1 MATSTIPT
9 SITQYQTGF
18 APEIAPYAQNM
29 LGATQGTVFQYKKDE
44 GGQNILDEQGMPII
58 SGFQPY
64 QSYPTQDR
72 FAQFTPL
79 QQRAFS
85 GAENMMPSQTTS
97 GASQLAG
104 MAGLGALG
112 TGYQPLN
119 FQSQSILG
127 NRGGMGGGRGGFGGG
142 RDNFGFG
149 GGQGNLNVGYDSGSQ
164 TPRMSG
170 GGNDNG
176 MGGFGGGFGGG
187 MGGGFG
193 GFGMPQNNLGAYMSP
208 YMQNVVGIQQREAQ
222 RNADIAGTQQQA
234 QATKAGAFGGGRDA
248 IMRAEAARNLATQK
262 GDIQAK
268 GLQDAYTQAM
278 GQFNTE
284 QQARQQAAQLG
295 EQSRQYGAGLG
306 LQGLQTAL
314 SGANT
319 LGQLGQQQ
327 FQQGIDINKLQSQ
340 YGGEQQKQMQGMLEA
355 DYQDF
360 INRQNYPYKQLG
372 FMSDMLR
379 GAPLS
384 QTGSSVYQQPPS
396 MLGQMTGLA
405 TGLGSL
411 FGGKKEGGS
420 VKSYAGGGELSITNP
435 DDSKLER
442 MMDGMS
448 DGQLQQII
456 NGSANPDARR
466 VAQEELMSR
475 SSISHAMARGGMI
488 AFKNGGDEGEK
499 KDDSSGVSGLAYLAA
514 AFPGLFQAGKA
525 VIGPAASSIGSALK
539 AVGTG
544 VSNAGSAYMSPA
556 ASAVLAGGLKASD
569 WSTKMLDQASD
580 EQLEGMADSGD
591 PNLALSAAILREG
604 RRTEQKKQEYA
615 DEVGGGRG
623 KTPSSAYDVQAMAE
637 HLGKST
643 RGPTARDNKG
653 GASAASQRI
662 VQGATRIAEQQGV
675 PREDF
680 EAIIDR
686 MMNKFKGANDKDLEG
701 LAKMVAEEKENA
713 KSIMGDATRQ
723 ALAKFGFQMAANASQ
738 PGAGKGF
745 AGLLKSAASAGPAL
759 AESMAESRKA
769 AQAAQDNARRM
780 QIEFTKYK
788 VALSKG
794 DQQTAIS
801 LASNIRM
808 MQQQQTQLEET
819 IRHNKASEGL
829 MSQRVAAMSGRGQ
842 EKTFAPMLRAIG
854 QANQQAIKA
863 TEGYM
868 KTPKGMADKRP
879 YGEILGEFETRF
891 RKSAVPMFGPTGKVY
906 GNDDDDM
913 EG

>member
-1 MATSTIPT
+1 MATPVPT
-9 SITQYQTGF
+9 SVTEQRVGF

-29 LGATQGTVFQYKKDE
+29 FGAAQGTIFQYQKDD
-44 GGQNILDEQGMPII
+44 GGQNVLDEQGMPII
-58 SGFQPY
+58 TGFQPY
-64 QSYPTQDR
+64 KSYPTQDR
-72 FAQFTPL
+72 FAQFDPL
-79 QQRAFS
+79 QKQAFS
-85 GAENMMPSQTTS
+85 GAQNMQPSQATA

-112 TGYQPLN
+112 TNYNPSN

-127 NRGGMGGGRGGFGGG
+127 GGGGYGGGM
-142 RDNFGFG
+142 
-149 GGQGNLNVGYDSGSQ
+149 QPQVMPQ
-164 TPRMSG
+164 Q
-170 GGNDNG
+170 
-176 MGGFGGGFGGG
+176 GGG
-187 MGGGFG
+187 MGGGYDFMAG
-193 GFGMPQNNLGAYMSP
+193 ANQPARNQLDPSTAQSGFGQPQNTLQQYMNP
-208 YMQNVVGIQQREAQ
+208 YMQNVVDRQQSDAARQA
-222 RNADIAGTQQQA
+222 AIAGQTQQA
-234 QATKAGAFGGGRDA
+234 QAARSGAFGGSGDYL
-248 IMRAEAARNLATQK
+248 MRGQAAGNLARQK

-268 GLQDAYTQAM
+268 GLQDAYSQAM

-284 QQARQQAAQLG
+284 QQARQQAAQLR
-295 EQSRQYGAGLG
+295 EQSSQFGAGLG

-319 LGQLGQQQ
+319 MGQLGQQQ
-327 FQQGIDINKLQSQ
+327 FQQGMDINKLQSQ
-340 YGGEQQKQMQGMLEA
+340 YGGEQQKQMQQMLDA

-360 INRQNYPYKQLG
+360 INKQNYPYKQLG
-372 FMSDMLR
+372 FMSDLLR
-379 GAPLS
+379 GAPLT

-396 MLGQMTGLA
+396 TLGQIGGLA
-405 TGLGSL
+405 LGASSL
-411 FGGKKEGGS
+411 FGKKEGGS
-420 VKSYAGGGELSITNP
+420 VHSYDNGGLTITKP
-435 DDSKLER
+435 DDSKLES

-456 NGSANPDARR
+456 RGSANPDARR

-525 VIGPAASSIGSALK
+525 IAAPIASGSGSVLKGLANLTKAAGP
-539 AVGTG
+539 
-544 VSNAGSAYMSPA
+544 AYMSPA
-556 ASAVLAGGLKASD
+556 ASATLGGGMALSEGATNYLSKLSDEDLETLSQAGG
-569 WSTKMLDQASD
+569 
-580 EQLEGMADSGD
+580 GD
-591 PNLALSAAILREG
+591 DTALAAAIMNQGRE
-604 RRTEQKKQEYA
+604 TTKKKQQYA

-623 KTPSSAYDVQAMAE
+623 KTPASAYDVKALAE

-653 GASAASQRI
+653 GASAASQKI

-675 PREDF
+675 PKETFEDMM
-680 EAIIDR
+680 DR
-686 MMNKFKGANDKDLEG
+686 MMAKFKGANDKDLEG

-723 ALAKFGFQMAANASQ
+723 ALAKFGFQMAANAAQ

-745 AGLLKSAASAGPAL
+745 AGALRSAASAGPAL
-759 AESMAESRKA
+759 SESMAESRKLS
-769 AQAAQDNARRM
+769 QAAQDNARRM

-788 VALSKG
+788 VALNKG
-794 DQQTAIS
+794 DQQLAIS
-801 LASNIRM
+801 TASNLRM
-808 MQQQQTQLEET
+808 MQQQQAQLEET
-819 IRHNKASEGL
+819 IRSNKAKEGL
-829 MSQRVAAMSGRGQ
+829 MSQRNAAVAGRGQ

>member
-1 MATSTIPT
+1 MAATIPT

-127 NRGGMGGGRGGFGGG
+127 NRGGMGGRRSGFGGG

-278 GQFNTE
+278 GQFNQE
-284 QQARQQAAQLG
+284 QQQRQQAAQLG

-327 FQQGIDINKLQSQ
+327 FQQGMDINKLQSQ

-420 VKSYAGGGELSITNP
+420 VHSYDNGGLTITNP
-435 DDSKLER
+435 DDSKLEK

-456 NGSANPDARR
+456 RGSADPDARR
-466 VAQEELMSR
+466 IAEEELASR
-475 SSISHAMARGGMI
+475 SSISHAMARGGVI
-488 AFKNGGDEGEK
+488 VFAKGGDEGEK
-499 KDDSSGVSGLAYLAA
+499 KDNIYYEDPLGAPSSASGRELSISDFIPDFREKVTEGQKYK
-514 AFPGLFQAGKA
+514 PGLQ
-525 VIGPAASSIGSALK
+525 
-539 AVGTG
+539 GTLFG
-544 VSNAGSAYMSPA
+544 YDV
-556 ASAVLAGGLKASD
+556 
-569 WSTKMLDQASD
+569 
-580 EQLEGMADSGD
+580 
-591 PNLALSAAILREG
+591 
-604 RRTEQKKQEYA
+604 QKE
-615 DEVGGGRG
+615 EIGGGRG
-623 KTPSSAYDVQAMAE
+623 KTPASAYDVKAAVENYDKASRAKTQ
-637 HLGKST
+637 K
-643 RGPTARDNKG
+643 DNKG
-653 GASAASQRI
+653 GGAGNASQKI

-675 PREDF
+675 PKETFEDMM
-680 EAIIDR
+680 DR
-686 MMNKFKGANDKDLEG
+686 MMAKFKGANDKDLEG
-701 LAKMVAEEKENA
+701 LAKMVAEEKDNA

-745 AGLLKSAASAGPAL
+745 AGLLKSAASASPTL
-759 AESMAESRKA
+759 SESMADSRKL

-780 QIEFTKYK
+780 QIEYTKYK
-788 VALSKG
+788 VALDKG
-794 DQQTAIS
+794 DQQLAIS
-801 LASNIRM
+801 TASNLRM

-829 MSQRVAAMSGRGQ
+829 MGQRIAAASAGRGQ
-842 EKTFAPMLRAIG
+842 EKTLAPMLRAIG

-868 KTPKGMADKRP
+868 KTPKGMSDRRP
-879 YGEILGEFETRF
+879 YGEILSEFETRF

>member
-1 MATSTIPT
+1 MAATIPT

-29 LGATQGTVFQYKKDE
+29 LGATQGTVFQYQKDAD
-44 GGQNILDEQGMPII
+44 NKNVLDEQGMPII
-58 SGFQPY
+58 AGFQPY
-64 QSYPTQDR
+64 QSYPTEDR
-72 FAQFTPL
+72 FAQFNPL

-85 GAENMMPSQTTS
+85 GAENMLPSQTTA

-104 MAGLGALG
+104 LAGLGALG
-112 TGYQPLN
+112 TSYSPTN
-119 FQSQSILG
+119 FSSQSIATQP
-127 NRGGMGGGRGGFGGG
+127 
-142 RDNFGFG
+142 D
-149 GGQGNLNVGYDSGSQ
+149 QAPGYDAK
-164 TPRMSG
+164 
-170 GGNDNG
+170 GNFQ
-176 MGGFGGGFGGG
+176 MGTSA
-187 MGGGFG
+187 
-193 GFGMPQNNLGAYMSP
+193 LGQYMNP
-208 YMQNVVGIQQREAQ
+208 YMQNVVERQQADAQ
-222 RNADIAGTQQQA
+222 RQSDIAMQA
-234 QATKAGAFGGGRDA
+234 QNAQAARSGAFGGSGNYL
-248 IMRAEAARNLATQK
+248 MRAQNAGNLARQK
-262 GDIQAK
+262 GDIQAQ
-268 GLQDAYTQAM
+268 GLNSAYQQAM

-284 QQARQQAAQLG
+284 QQARQQAAQLNA
-295 EQSRQYGAGLG
+295 QQQQYGAGLG

-327 FQQGIDINKLQSQ
+327 FQQGMDINKLQGQ
-340 YGGEQQKQMQGMLEA
+340 YGDQQQKQMQGMLEA

-360 INRQNYPYKQLG
+360 INKQNYPYKQLG
-372 FMSDMLR
+372 FFSDMLR

-396 MLGQMTGLA
+396 MLGQLGGLA
-405 TGLGSL
+405 LGASSL

-420 VKSYAGGGELSITNP
+420 VHSYDNGGLTITDP

-456 NGSANPDARR
+456 RGSANPDARR

-475 SSISHAMARGGMI
+475 SSISHAMARGGVI
-488 AFKNGGDEGEK
+488 AFAEGGDKGEK
-499 KDDSSGVSGLAYLAA
+499 KEESSGVSGLAYLAA

-525 VIGPAASSIGSALK
+525 LAAPIASGSGSVLKGLANLTKAAGPA
-539 AVGTG
+539 
-544 VSNAGSAYMSPA
+544 YMNPA
-556 ASAVLAGGLKASD
+556 ASATMGG
-569 WSTKMLDQASD
+569 
-580 EQLEGMADSGD
+580 G
-591 PNLALSAAILREG
+591 LALSEGATNYLSKLSDEDLETLSQSGGGDDTAFAAAIMSQGRE
-604 RRTEQKKQEYA
+604 TTKKKEQYA

-623 KTPSSAYDVQAMAE
+623 KTPASAYDVKALAE

-643 RGPTARDNKG
+643 RGPTAKDNKG
-653 GASAASQRI
+653 GGAGNASQKI

-675 PREDF
+675 PKETFEDMM
-680 EAIIDR
+680 DR
-686 MMNKFKGANDKDLEG
+686 MMAKFKGANDKDLEG

-738 PGAGKGF
+738 PGAGKGI
-745 AGLLKSAASAGPAL
+745 AGALRSAASAGPAL
-759 AESMAESRKA
+759 AESMAESRKL
-769 AQAAQDNARRM
+769 AQASQDNARRM

-808 MQQQQTQLEET
+808 MQQQQSQLDET

-829 MSQRVAAMSGRGQ
+829 MSQRVAAAAAGRGQ
-842 EKTFAPMLRAIG
+842 ERTLAPMLRAIG

>member
-1 MATSTIPT
+1 MQTS
-9 SITQYQTGF
+9 
-18 APEIAPYAQNM
+18 QNT
-29 LGATQGTVFQYKKDE
+29 A
-44 GGQNILDEQGMPII
+44 
-58 SGFQPY
+58 
-64 QSYPTQDR
+64 
-72 FAQFTPL
+72 
-79 QQRAFS
+79 
-85 GAENMMPSQTTS
+85 

-104 MAGLGALG
+104 LAGLGALG
-112 TGYQPLN
+112 TKYNPST

-127 NRGGMGGGRGGFGGG
+127 NNIG
-142 RDNFGFG
+142 
-149 GGQGNLNVGYDSGSQ
+149 VGYGSGSS
-164 TPRMSG
+164 TANTSG
-170 GGNDNG
+170 GGSG
-176 MGGFGGGFGGG
+176 TSGL
-187 MGGGFG
+187 
-193 GFGMPQNNLGAYMSP
+193 PQNNIGAYMNP
-208 YMQNVVGIQQREAQ
+208 YMQNVVERQQADAQ
-222 RNADIAGTQQQA
+222 RQSDIGMQA
-234 QATKAGAFGGGRDA
+234 QNAQAARSGAFGGSGNYL
-248 IMRAEAARNLATQK
+248 MRAQNAGNLARQK
-262 GDIQAK
+262 GDIQAQ
-268 GLQDAYTQAM
+268 GLNNAYQQAM

-284 QQARQQAAQLG
+284 QQQRQQAAQLN
-295 EQSRQYGAGLG
+295 EQSNQFGAGLG

-319 LGQLGQQQ
+319 MGQLGQQQ
-327 FQQGIDINKLQSQ
+327 FQQGMDINKLQAQ
-340 YGGEQQKQMQGMLEA
+340 YGGEQQKQMQAMLEA

-360 INRQNYPYKQLG
+360 INKQNYPYKQLG
-372 FMSDMLR
+372 FFSDMLR

-435 DDSKLER
+435 DDSKLES
-442 MMDGMS
+442 MMDGMT

-456 NGSANPDARR
+456 RGSANPDARR

-475 SSISHAMARGGMI
+475 SSSISHAMARGGMI

-525 VIGPAASSIGSALK
+525 AIGPAASSIGSALK

-580 EQLEGMADSGD
+580 EQLEGIADSGD

-604 RRTEQKKQEYA
+604 RKTEQKKEQYA

-623 KTPSSAYDVQAMAE
+623 KAPASAYDVKALAE

-643 RGPTARDNKG
+643 RGPTAKDNKG
-653 GASAASQRI
+653 GGAGNSSQKI

-675 PREDF
+675 PKETFEDMM
-680 EAIIDR
+680 DR
-686 MMNKFKGANDKDLEG
+686 MMAKFKGANDKDLEG

-713 KSIMGDATRQ
+713 KSIMGDDTRQ

-745 AGLLKSAASAGPAL
+745 AGLIKSAASASPAL
-759 AESMAESRKA
+759 AESMAESRKL

-794 DQQTAIS
+794 DQQLAIS
-801 LASNIRM
+801 TAANLRQ
-808 MQQQQTQLEET
+808 MQIHQSDLEERR
-819 IRHNKASEGL
+819 RHNIASEGL
-829 MSQRVAAMSGRGQ
+829 MGQRNAATAGRGQ
-842 EKTFAPMLRAIG
+842 EKTFAPILRGIG
-854 QANQQAIKA
+854 QANQNASKNAMELIKA
-863 TEGYM
+863 RPDM
-868 KTPKGMADKRP
+868 IQKGESPDAAFERIRSGLAAKYRK
-879 YGEILGEFETRF
+879 ELG
-891 RKSAVPMFGPTGKVY
+891 VMNPTGKVY
-906 GNDDDDM
+906 GGDNYDDM
-913 EG
+913 EE

>member
-1 MATSTIPT
+1 MATPVPT
-9 SITQYQTGF
+9 SVTEQRVGF

-29 LGATQGTVFQYKKDE
+29 FGAAQGTIFQYQKDD
-44 GGQNILDEQGMPII
+44 GGQNVLDEQGMPII
-58 SGFQPY
+58 TGFQPY
-64 QSYPTQDR
+64 KSYPTQDR
-72 FAQFTPL
+72 FAQFDPL
-79 QQRAFS
+79 QKQAFS
-85 GAENMMPSQTTS
+85 GAQNMQPSQATA

-112 TGYQPLN
+112 TNYNPSN

-127 NRGGMGGGRGGFGGG
+127 GGGGYGGGM
-142 RDNFGFG
+142 
-149 GGQGNLNVGYDSGSQ
+149 QPQVMPQ
-164 TPRMSG
+164 Q
-170 GGNDNG
+170 
-176 MGGFGGGFGGG
+176 GGG
-187 MGGGFG
+187 MGGGYDFMAG
-193 GFGMPQNNLGAYMSP
+193 ANQPARNQLDPSTAQSGFGQPQNTLQQYMNP
-208 YMQNVVGIQQREAQ
+208 YMQNVVDRQQSDAARQA
-222 RNADIAGTQQQA
+222 AIAGQTQQA
-234 QATKAGAFGGGRDA
+234 QAARSGAFGGSGDYL
-248 IMRAEAARNLATQK
+248 MRGQAAGNLARQK

-268 GLQDAYTQAM
+268 GLQDAYSQAM

-284 QQARQQAAQLG
+284 QQARQQAAQLR
-295 EQSRQYGAGLG
+295 EQSSQFGAGLG

-319 LGQLGQQQ
+319 MGQLGQQQ
-327 FQQGIDINKLQSQ
+327 FQQGMDINKLQSQ
-340 YGGEQQKQMQGMLEA
+340 YGGEQQKQMQQMLDA

-360 INRQNYPYKQLG
+360 INKQNYPYKQLG
-372 FMSDMLR
+372 FMSDLLR
-379 GAPLS
+379 GAPLT

-396 MLGQMTGLA
+396 TLGQIGGLA
-405 TGLGSL
+405 LGASSL
-411 FGGKKEGGS
+411 FGKKEGGS
-420 VKSYAGGGELSITNP
+420 VHSYDNGGLTITKP
-435 DDSKLER
+435 DDSKLES

-456 NGSANPDARR
+456 RGSANPDARR

-499 KDDSSGVSGLAYLAA
+499 KEEAPGVSNAALAA
-514 AFPGLFQAGKA
+514 AGLPSLIPIAQKI
-525 VIGPAASSIGSALK
+525 VGPAASSIGSLLK
-539 AVGTG
+539 MLGAGAANTG
-544 VSNAGSAYMSPA
+544 VASVSPA
-556 ASAVLAGGLKASD
+556 SGAVFSGGLKASD
-569 WSTKMLDQASD
+569 WSTKMLTQASD
-580 EQLEGMADSGD
+580 EQLEGIADSGD

-604 RRTEQKKQEYA
+604 RKTEQKKQQYA

-623 KTPSSAYDVQAMAE
+623 KTPASAYDVKALAE
-637 HLGKST
+637 HLGNST
-643 RGPTARDNKG
+643 RGPTAKDNKGG

-675 PREDF
+675 PKETFEDMM
-680 EAIIDR
+680 DR
-686 MMNKFKGANDKDLEG
+686 MMAKFKGANDKDLEG

-723 ALAKFGFQMAANASQ
+723 ALAKFGFQMAANAAQ

-745 AGLLKSAASAGPAL
+745 AGALRSAASAGPAL
-759 AESMAESRKA
+759 SESMAESRKLS
-769 AQAAQDNARRM
+769 QAAQDNARRM

-788 VALSKG
+788 VALNKG
-794 DQQTAIS
+794 DQQLAIS
-801 LASNIRM
+801 TASNLRM
-808 MQQQQTQLEET
+808 MQQQQAQLEET
-819 IRHNKASEGL
+819 IRSNKAKEGL
-829 MSQRVAAMSGRGQ
+829 MSQRNAAVAGRGQ